1 MARPVSDDPELSDE
15 HHPQA
20 PALKDVFGFDARKP
34 PARPDVKATIAADS
48 RPVVMG
54 EPMALDLSTVRR
66 SRRHKAGIAADARPL
81 AYGEPIPLDRS
92 AITYHPRSAS
102 GSLAEDAKPDL
113 LVQGETYRIA
123 D

>member
-1 MARPVSDDPELSDE
+1 MSTNHKPPRM
-15 HHPQA
+15 
-20 PALKDVFGFDARKP
+20 KDAFGFDVQKP
-34 PARPDVKATIAADS
+34 PARPDTADS

-54 EPMALDLSTVRR
+54 EPMALDLSAVRR
-66 SRRHKAGIAADARPL
+66 SRRHKTSIAADARPL

-92 AITYHPRSAS
+92 AISYHPGSAS
-102 GSLAEDAKPDL
+102 GSLAEDGKPGL